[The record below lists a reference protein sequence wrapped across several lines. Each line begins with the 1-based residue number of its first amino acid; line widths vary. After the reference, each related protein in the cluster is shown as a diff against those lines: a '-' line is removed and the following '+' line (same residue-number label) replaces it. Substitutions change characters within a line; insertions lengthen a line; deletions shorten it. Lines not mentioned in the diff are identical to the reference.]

1 MKPVNAFPNG
11 QTYAPQ
17 TTNPGQASS
26 VLLSEV
32 GKTEPPRGTSPDPAP
47 ASKEGHDSR
56 GRFPRHNKGG
66 PGNPFARQT
75 AALRQALLDA
85 MTGEDIHAMVRQLIQ
100 KACDGDVSAIR
111 LALAYGI
118 GKPDKTVDPDTLDA
132 QEFKLWQQNAVPKE
146 DFQGILGQAQATLAN
161 LIVRAAL
168 PAIQDHIAKD
178 LAQQLNPPPQP
189 PPAAPNP
196 PAEPAPANSEP
207 VPTPAESK
215 KRAGE
220 KAKDRPRPAVPPGP
234 PVPNPDQLLQDI
246 FQPGVTLEQEWQ
258 QWLEMVQRVNE
269 PQPDDSPP
277 DEGPD
282 ADDS

>member
-1 MKPVNAFPNG
+1 MQAANTFANHQSNPSA
-11 QTYAPQ
+11 TAS
-17 TTNPGQASS
+17 PGQASP
-26 VLLSEV
+26 LPPNGV
-32 GKTEPPRGTSPDPAP
+32 GKTEPPRSTSPDPSQ

-56 GRFPRHNKGG
+56 GRFTRNNKGG
-66 PGNPFARQT
+66 PGNPYARQT
-75 AALRQALLDA
+75 AALRQAMLDA

-146 DFQGILGQAQATLAN
+146 DFNGILGQAQATLAN

-178 LAQQLNPPPQP
+178 LAQQLQPPVQS
-189 PPAAPNP
+189 PPAASNP
-196 PAEPAPANSEP
+196 PADPAPASAQP
-207 VPTPAESK
+207 APTPEERK
-215 KRAGE
+215 NRAGE
-220 KAKDRPRPAVPPGP
+220 KAKDRPRPAAPPGP
-234 PVPNPDQLLQDI
+234 PVPGPDELLEDI
-246 FQPGVTLEQEWQ
+246 FQPGMTLEQEWQ
-258 QWLEMVQRVNE
+258 QWLEIVQRVNE
-269 PQPDDSPP
+269 PLPDDSPP